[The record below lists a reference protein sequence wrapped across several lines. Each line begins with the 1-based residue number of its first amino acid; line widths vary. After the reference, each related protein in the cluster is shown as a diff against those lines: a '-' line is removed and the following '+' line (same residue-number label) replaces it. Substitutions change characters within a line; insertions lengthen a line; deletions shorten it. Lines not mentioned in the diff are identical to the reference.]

1 MMEKCHTMF
10 SRVQQELESPPTAN
24 TWSYHGSNSPVQS
37 LCHRPCEGIHCV
49 GVETKARSQLES
61 LCSFC
66 PCWDQFLFT
75 VGSEGWMPLNINC
88 AMLQDVL
95 KANMSLVPRQCSAG
109 GHLGLHVSRAKEHS
123 WGLGCFLET
132 TELDE
137 NVPSAAILYLF
148 FPLQFLSGISFPWTS
163 FSKGGSERCP
173 RSEPPSPFRCLQI
186 NFLCFHL
193 QMFEHVHKW
202 QRFWET
208 VGELYHGF

>member
-1 MMEKCHTMF
+1 MEKCHTMF

-49 GVETKARSQLES
+49 GLETKARSQLES

-109 GHLGLHVSRAKEHS
+109 GHSGLHVSRAKEHS
-123 WGLGCFLET
+123 WGLGCSLET

-137 NVPSAAILYLF
+137 NVPSATILYVF
-148 FPLQFLSGISFPWTS
+148 FSPAISFWHQFPLDFFFQGRLRAVSQKWTAFPFQMSSDKLSVLS
-163 FSKGGSERCP
+163 
-173 RSEPPSPFRCLQI
+173 PSDVWACS
-186 NFLCFHL
+186 
-193 QMFEHVHKW
+193 
-202 QRFWET
+202 
-208 VGELYHGF
+208 